1 MALSLTRAFCRGSK
15 GNEGQLVQAGNIV
28 MQVQAH
34 HKTMRG
40 SKDKDDKR
48 GHSGLQSSQRGKDSQ
63 GPEGSIMLRANS
75 GQLEKMNKLIV
86 NELSGDGGQHSDID
100 IRG

>member
-1 MALSLTRAFCRGSK
+1 MALGLTRAFCRGSK
-15 GNEGQLVQAGNIV
+15 GNEWHLVQAGNIV
-28 MQVQAH
+28 MQIQAH
-34 HKTMRG
+34 HETMRG

-75 GQLEKMNKLIV
+75 GQLEKRKKLIV
-86 NELSGDGGQHSDID
+86 NELSGDEGQHNDIY
-100 IRG
+100 IQG